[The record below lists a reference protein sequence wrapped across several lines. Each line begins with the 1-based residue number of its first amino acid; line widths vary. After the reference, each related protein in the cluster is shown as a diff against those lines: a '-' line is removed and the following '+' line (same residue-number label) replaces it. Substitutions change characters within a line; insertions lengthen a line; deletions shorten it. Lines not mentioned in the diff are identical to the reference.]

1 MRQIRN
7 ELKSSISYNISLN
20 RLQIAILPS
29 KLQNPESI
37 TKEDNEEGKSLLEPK
52 EDIYQII
59 QDLVK
64 DDVIPIRV

>member
-29 KLQNPESI
+29 KLQNPENI